1 MRSKEEIAIAWII
14 VALVMIPMCI
24 LHPGVLVACILVYAL
39 WILYNHYKRQKR
51 ERADTFTF
59 RLFLGYFQNIFS
71 TLLPPCQ
78 VSISFRF
85 ITNHFVIQ
93 SIFRK
98 HEQYFQSIMCVLYFW
113 KNGNLPFYRDSL
125 FLVRVCS
132 LLGRSGGRGTQFIF
146 SPNKGRYFQIYF
158 QLFLE
163 LFLEKRLDFSF
174 SFLIIYKN

>member
-24 LHPGVLVACILVYAL
+24 LHPGVLVAGILGYAL
-39 WILYNHYKRQKR
+39 YILYNHYKRQKR

-59 RLFLGYFQNIFS
+59 RLFLGYFENIFS

-113 KNGNLPFYRDSL
+113 RNGNLPFCQDVL

-146 SPNKGRYFQIYF
+146 SPN
-158 QLFLE
+158 
-163 LFLEKRLDFSF
+163 
-174 SFLIIYKN
+174 